1 MSNHQVFDGLINLF
15 SASIDQQQ
23 QQQRQQQD
31 ELWILLLLT
40 IFLNYQKPNV
50 SFFEKKIQNFNC
62 LAQLFF
68 HYYCRQIH
76 M

>member
-50 SFFEKKIQNFNC
+50 SFFEKKNSKF
-62 LAQLFF
+62 QLFSSIIF
-68 HYYCRQIH
+68 PLLL
-76 M
+76 